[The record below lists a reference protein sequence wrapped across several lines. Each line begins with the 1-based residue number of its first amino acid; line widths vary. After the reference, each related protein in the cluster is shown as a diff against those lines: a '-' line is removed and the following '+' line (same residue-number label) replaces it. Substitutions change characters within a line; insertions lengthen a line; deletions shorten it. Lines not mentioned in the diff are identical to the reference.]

1 MKEKKYF
8 DSLDKLASGCATS
21 QLLDNVRRV
30 LMPQGHLT
38 WEFLSASVEG
48 VVSRAEFLSR
58 PTDAGVVFRLRWE
71 WGPQADRGHI
81 EPVLDQQTK

>member
-1 MKEKKYF
+1 MKDKKCF
-8 DSLDKLASGCATS
+8 RSLGELMSGCATS

-48 VVSRAEFLSR
+48 GDL
-58 PTDAGVVFRLRWE
+58 PG
-71 WGPQADRGHI
+71 
-81 EPVLDQQTK
+81 